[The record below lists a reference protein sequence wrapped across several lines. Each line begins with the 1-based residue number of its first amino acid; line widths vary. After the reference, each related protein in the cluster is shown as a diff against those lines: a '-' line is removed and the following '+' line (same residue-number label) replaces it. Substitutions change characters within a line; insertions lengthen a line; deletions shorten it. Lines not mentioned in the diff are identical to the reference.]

1 MFPGWLIQFVYGAD
15 VKNDE
20 MEQEIS
26 VGYETNWHI
35 KLPVFSKYWWSN
47 EISYIVAVQSLQTT
61 GTLYYWMNDIG

>member
-1 MFPGWLIQFVYGAD
+1 MYGAD

-47 EISYIVAVQSLQTT
+47 NELHSSALLSYEILYIVGVQSLQTT
-61 GTLYYWMNDIG
+61 STLFYLMN